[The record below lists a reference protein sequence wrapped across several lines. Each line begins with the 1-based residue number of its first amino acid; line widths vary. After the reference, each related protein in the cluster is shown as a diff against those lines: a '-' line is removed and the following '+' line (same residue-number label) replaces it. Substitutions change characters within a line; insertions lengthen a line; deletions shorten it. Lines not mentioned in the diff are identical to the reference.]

1 MGLKIHR
8 RRRQHAR
15 PNNIVCVDATK
26 TKSKKLKN
34 ERKKCFSFLCCVGLM
49 DVSCVRLLVMLAAAC
64 KLGFSWNVENK
75 IAIKRMGELRLAR
88 KNAKKQKREDFFLRC
103 GETHDACWH
112 RWTQLHN
119 KQMKTLGVPTED
131 QQWSRFVQSLLRDE
145 NLICIIKT
153 LSKRKHKT
161 MFSKRDNN
169 RWGRGKQS
177 NFLWLRSE
185 PMRLTDVARLLFC
198 FFFSFESCCFNTNPS
213 WRVRVFVFFLII
225 GFLWLWQSMTLRW
238 VCVWWRQAMDVVV
251 FEFVDDMTQVDVH
264 SPIGGF
270 CVFCSFC
277 FFVLG
282 VVFLS
287 VRLCFCFSCFG
298 IWFFLRVVAWIA
310 ESCVCV
316 RLVWAVRN
324 AAFFFPFIFFYF
336 FAITFAASV
345 FSLRA
350 CMKKLNGFFLC
361 FAWVIPTLGVCVMS
375 RSQHNKTTK
384 QQKKKQ

>member
-198 FFFSFESCCFNTNPS
+198 FFFLLKVVVLIRIHPGVFVFSSFFWSLVFCDS
-213 WRVRVFVFFLII
+213 GKAWRFVECVSDGGRRWMLLCLSLSMIWRKSMFTAQLEVFVFFVLFVFLCWEWFFCLCGCVFVFRVL
-225 GFLWLWQSMTLRW
+225 GFDFFCEWWLELLRA
-238 VCVWWRQAMDVVV
+238 VCVY
-251 FEFVDDMTQVDVH
+251 
-264 SPIGGF
+264 
-270 CVFCSFC
+270 
-277 FFVLG
+277 
-282 VVFLS
+282 
-287 VRLCFCFSCFG
+287 
-298 IWFFLRVVAWIA
+298 
-310 ESCVCV
+310 
-316 RLVWAVRN
+316 VWSERYETLL
-324 AAFFFPFIFFYF
+324 FFFRLFSFIF
-336 FAITFAASV
+336 
-345 FSLRA
+345 L
-350 CMKKLNGFFLC
+350 
-361 FAWVIPTLGVCVMS
+361 P
-375 RSQHNKTTK
+375 
-384 QQKKKQ
+384 